1 MSEFFFKCPHCGA
14 KLSAE
19 DSMIGML
26 LPCPDCGNTVVP
38 RKPNFYEKQM
48 ATAQNQQKNNIK
60 IDTETDDGQQRS
72 TLSWGIIG
80 AGAILILA
88 IITLVV
94 YCTSPKGEHYHYL
107 AVALPV
113 AIFLYAFL
121 IFILFLIKRGV
132 QRISQFKKY
141 DTETDDEQK
150 IPTHPWAKAVN
161 IIATLT
167 LILGT
172 IGAISA
178 ANAMP
183 GHTEDYIL
191 FFLTLELLGAFFL
204 FLLAWFVQQM
214 YISNKLQRIQIK
226 LLTKLCDK
234 E

>member
-48 ATAQNQQKNNIK
+48 ETAQNQQKNNIK
-60 IDTETDDGQQRS
+60 NDTETDDGQQRS
-72 TLSWGIIG
+72 TLPWGIIG

-94 YCTSPKGEHYHYL
+94 YCTCPKGEHYHYL

-121 IFILFLIKRGV
+121 IFILFLITRGI
-132 QRISQFKKY
+132 QRISEHIKKY
-141 DTETDDEQK
+141 DTETDDKQK
-150 IPTHPWAKAVN
+150 IPAHPWAKAVN

-178 ANAMP
+178 ADAMP
-183 GHTEDYIL
+183 GHYIL
-191 FFLTLELLGAFFL
+191 FFLTHVLLGAFFL

-214 YISNKLQRIQIK
+214 YISNMLQRIQIK